1 MKTREDAAKVLLD
14 EGWTL
19 DEITVVLHPAPLPSV
34 QPWEIR
40 PYPWWEIPNTYPWQ
54 PITWS
59 GTTVNDT
66 CSPHT
71 ITFNNDGSLSLST
84 ESVDA

>member
-19 DEITVVLHPAPLPSV
+19 DEITAVLHPAPLPSV

-40 PYPWWEIPNTYPWQ
+40 PYPWWGF